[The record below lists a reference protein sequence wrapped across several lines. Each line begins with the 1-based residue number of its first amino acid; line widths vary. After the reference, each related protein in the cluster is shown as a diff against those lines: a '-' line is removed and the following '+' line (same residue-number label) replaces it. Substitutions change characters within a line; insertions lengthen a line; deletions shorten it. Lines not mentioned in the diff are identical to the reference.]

1 MYHCHIQFYLTGYQH
16 RVFEIIK
23 KMSPLEHFSH
33 EFYESNRPEEKLTAK
48 ADVILADLQDMDED
62 ALRVLTLNKKKE
74 AELILLLD
82 RNQMSLL
89 TDSLSEIKDI
99 WIMPMSEEEVKFRFL
114 RWQQNCKIGRDYWQ
128 TNQYLEATINHVPNL
143 IWYKNKEGIHEKV
156 NNSFCKVVNKTKKQI
171 EGRGHAYIWDV
182 EQDDPAC
189 IESEKEVM
197 SKKQTC
203 ISEEIIKTGDGMRTL
218 TTYKS
223 PLYDIDGSVMG
234 TVGVAID
241 ITQERAYE
249 QEIIKKN
256 KTLETIFTTIDC
268 GVMRHTLDGKQLLS
282 INRAA
287 LKILGFESP
296 EELMAEGFNLVA
308 ASVLEEDREMLQE
321 KIKSLQKEGDNVSIE
336 YSVQH
341 RNGEILH
348 IMGNAKL
355 LMENG
360 ELICQRFLLDCT
372 EQKLQE
378 KKNKRHQMELIQ
390 ALSIDYNLVCFFDL
404 DTGIG
409 IPIRNIEDTDS
420 PIHNMFKDYISLK
433 ESMERYIQRS
443 EERRVG
449 KEC

>member
-1 MYHCHIQFYLTGYQH
+1 MYHCHIQFYLIGYQH

-189 IESEKEVM
+189 IESEREVM
-197 SKKQTC
+197 SK
-203 ISEEIIKTGDGMRTL
+203 SRPVYL
-218 TTYKS
+218 
-223 PLYDIDGSVMG
+223 
-234 TVGVAID
+234 
-241 ITQERAYE
+241 R
-249 QEIIKKN
+249 
-256 KTLETIFTTIDC
+256 
-268 GVMRHTLDGKQLLS
+268 
-282 INRAA
+282 
-287 LKILGFESP
+287 
-296 EELMAEGFNLVA
+296 
-308 ASVLEEDREMLQE
+308 
-321 KIKSLQKEGDNVSIE
+321 
-336 YSVQH
+336 
-341 RNGEILH
+341 
-348 IMGNAKL
+348 KL
-355 LMENG
+355 
-360 ELICQRFLLDCT
+360 
-372 EQKLQE
+372 
-378 KKNKRHQMELIQ
+378 
-390 ALSIDYNLVCFFDL
+390 
-404 DTGIG
+404 
-409 IPIRNIEDTDS
+409 
-420 PIHNMFKDYISLK
+420 
-433 ESMERYIQRS
+433 
-443 EERRVG
+443 
-449 KEC
+449 